1 MNKTKHIFLLFTA
14 MIITGL
20 FSFKSVGETQ
30 GFLPTKL
37 KITVLDGLG
46 NTNEGATVT
55 LYKNEEDYRK
65 SENAVAKEITDNK
78 GRVKFTDLKPVSYF
92 IDARNGDMNNNGE
105 GVKTV
110 PLLEGRVNKVNT
122 VIE

>member
-1 MNKTKHIFLLFTA
+1 MKKTNTLLLITA
-14 MIITGL
+14 IILTISTL
-20 FSFKSVGETQ
+20 SFKEVSPLQ
-30 GFLPTKL
+30 KFIPTKL

-46 NTNEGATVT
+46 NANEGATVS
-55 LYKNEEDYRK
+55 LFKNEDDYRS
-65 SENAVAKEITDNK
+65 SENAVKKGFTDSK
-78 GRVKFTDLKPVSYF
+78 GRIKFEDLKPISYF

-122 VIE
+122 IIE

>member
-1 MNKTKHIFLLFTA
+1 MKNTKYTFILLTVI
-14 MIITGL
+14 MIAGL
-20 FSFKSVGETQ
+20 FSFKSVSEPQ
-30 GFLPTKL
+30 SFLPTKL

-46 NTNEGATVT
+46 NANEGAIVT
-55 LYKNEEDYRK
+55 LYKNEEDYRQ
-65 SENAVAKEITDNK
+65 SENAVVKEITDNK
-78 GRVKFTDLKPVSYF
+78 GRVKFTDLKPIAYF

-105 GVKTV
+105 GVKTA